1 MSEHSEHSEHAE
13 TITPATLRG
22 WPLPT
27 PSGSKYARGQV
38 LVIGG
43 AAMSPGAVMLA
54 GLASLRVGAGKLTLA
69 VAESVASPVAVA
81 VPEAGVIALPET
93 SSGSVRGDRHPALEQ
108 AAGRADA
115 VVVGPG
121 LDDVDETARLLEG
134 VREAVEDRCSVVLD
148 AYALGALPRLDTPF
162 ASRLALTPNHIEAET
177 LLDTSLDEITG
188 QAALDIAERYRAV
201 VTAGQWVAADD
212 GRLWRDST
220 GHPGLGTSGSG
231 DVLAGAVG
239 GLMARGASP
248 EQAACWGSHLHA
260 AAGDRLAAGVG
271 RLGFLARELVDML
284 PRVLVEIS
292 ETSS

>member
-1 MSEHSEHSEHAE
+1 MSEHLEP
-13 TITPATLRG
+13 ITPAMLRG

-69 VAESVASPVAVA
+69 VAESVAPPVAVA

-93 SSGSVRGDRHPALEQ
+93 STGSVRGDPHPGLEQ
-108 AAGRADA
+108 AAERADA
-115 VVVGPG
+115 VVIGPG
-121 LDDVDETARLLEG
+121 LDDVDETERLLG
-134 VREAVEDRCSVVLD
+134 SLREAVQDRCSVVLD
-148 AYALGALPRLDTPF
+148 AYALGALPRLGAPF
-162 ASRLALTPNHIEAET
+162 ASRLALTPNHIEAEK
-177 LLDTSLDEITG
+177 LLDASLEEITP
-188 QAALDIAERYRAV
+188 QAALDIAERYHAV
-201 VTAGQWVAADD
+201 VTAGRWVAAQD
-212 GRLWRDST
+212 GRLWPDST

-292 ETSS
+292 DTAP